1 MRRAIVLLTVIIV
14 LGGLAIA
21 AREFGNAPVDR
32 RDTAA
37 VTVGI
42 PEGSSTRRIAR
53 TLAGAGVL
61 RSEFGFL
68 ALVSLNGRP
77 ALQAGTYTF
86 TKAESGREILDRLR
100 GGDANARDIAVTI
113 PEGFTL
119 QNIAARL
126 EQNKVV
132 TAQAFR
138 DAATVQRFR
147 REFAFLNNV
156 PDGTLEGYLFPDT
169 YRFLPGT
176 RPDDVV
182 RKFLR
187 RFDEQFTAV
196 VRDTTGLGDRSIHEV
211 VTMASIVEGEVRS
224 YEDRRLVAGILW
236 NRFLHNVGLGADAT
250 VRYAINVWDRPL
262 TVQDIAV
269 DSPYNTRR
277 FAGLPPGPIGSPGRD
292 SLRATLDP
300 QDSDYF
306 YYLSAKDDRATIFS
320 KTLEEHNAAI
330 QKHLR

>member
-1 MRRAIVLLTVIIV
+1 MQHSTLLLVSIIV
-14 LGGLAIA
+14 LGVLSVA
-21 AREFGNAPVDR
+21 AREFGNTPVNK
-32 RDTAA
+32 RDTTP
-37 VTVGI
+37 VTVEI
-42 PEGSSTRRIAR
+42 SQGSSTRTIAH
-53 TLAGAGVL
+53 TLASADVL
-61 RSEFGFL
+61 RSELGFL
-68 ALVSLNGRP
+68 VLVSVNGWP
-77 ALQAGTYTF
+77 SLQAGTYTF
-86 TKAESGREILDRLR
+86 TKAESGRQILDRLR
-100 GGDANARDIAVTI
+100 GGDANTRDIAVTI

-119 QNIAARL
+119 RNIAARL
-126 EQNKVV
+126 EQNNVV
-132 TAQAFR
+132 AAQAFR
-138 DAATVQRFR
+138 EAATVQRFR
-147 REFAFLNNV
+147 SEFVFLKDA

-176 RPDDVV
+176 SADDVV

-196 VRDTTGLGDRSIHEV
+196 VQDTTGLGERSIHEV

-224 YEDRRLVAGILW
+224 FDDRRLVAGILW

-262 TVQDIAV
+262 TVQDLAV

-277 FAGLPPGPIGSPGRD
+277 FAGLPPGPIGNPGRD

-300 QDSDYF
+300 QDSEYF
-306 YYLSAKDDRATIFS
+306 YYLSAKDDRTTVFS
-320 KTLEEHNAAI
+320 KTLEEHSAAI